1 MGTDNN
7 INNNNNADAGCIDK
21 HIDEECVFRKGV
33 NYNEVTVI
41 MQGKSQNEAFA
52 RMVVSAFIAPLDPT
66 ISELTDVKTAV
77 SEAVT
82 NAIIHG
88 YVSDS
93 GDVTM
98 RCVLKED
105 LLTVTVS
112 DDGVGIDDIEAAMEP
127 LFTSRPDM
135 ERSGMGFSIMKSFM
149 DKLEVVSEKGR
160 GTKIV
165 MTKKMSH

>member
-1 MGTDNN
+1 MG
-7 INNNNNADAGCIDK
+7 ID
-21 HIDEECVFRKGV
+21 
-33 NYNEVTVI
+33 NEVTIV
-41 MQGKSQNEAFA
+41 MQGRSQNEAFA

-88 YVSDS
+88 YVKDG
-93 GDVTM
+93 GDVSM
-98 RCVLKED
+98 QCVLKD
-105 LLTVTVS
+105 NLLTITVS

-127 LFTSRPDM
+127 MFTSRPDM
-135 ERSGMGFSIMKSFM
+135 ERSGMGFSIMQSFM
-149 DKLEVVSEKGR
+149 DELEVVSAKGR

>member
-1 MGTDNN
+1 MGAD
-7 INNNNNADAGCIDK
+7 NNNADANCKGK
-21 HIDEECVFRKGV
+21 HIKEECMFNRGV
-33 NYNEVTVI
+33 NYNEVTII
-41 MQGKSQNEAFA
+41 MQGRSQNEAFA

-88 YVSDS
+88 YISDS

-98 RCVLKED
+98 QCVLKD
-105 LLTVTVS
+105 NLLTITVS
-112 DDGVGIDDIEAAMEP
+112 DDGVGIEDIEAAMKP

-135 ERSGMGFSIMKSFM
+135 ERSGMGFSIMQSFM
-149 DKLEVVSEKGR
+149 DKVEVVSEKGR
-160 GTKIV
+160 GTKII
-165 MTKKMSH
+165 MTKRLSH